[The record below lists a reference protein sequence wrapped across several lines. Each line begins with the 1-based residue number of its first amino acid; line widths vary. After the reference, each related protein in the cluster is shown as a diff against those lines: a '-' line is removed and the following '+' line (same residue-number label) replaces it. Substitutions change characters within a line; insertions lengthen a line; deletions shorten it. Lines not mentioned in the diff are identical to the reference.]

1 MEEKVIEINN
11 LSFKYDNKLILDDIS
26 LEVNKGDF
34 IAFIGPNGSGKSTLL
49 KLLVGILNFKQ
60 GEIKILGQP
69 ISSFNNWTKVG
80 YISQKAR
87 EFNSSFPATVK
98 EIVGANLYSKMGM
111 FKFLTNKLNK
121 EVEQALELVN
131 MLEYK
136 NRMVGELS
144 GGQQQRVFIARTLV
158 NDPEIILLDEP
169 LVGVDAQAQD
179 DFYQLLARLNR
190 RLEITIVMISHDI
203 NMISSQADKI
213 VCFSDQKLYSHQM
226 EEFDYL
232 AYLNQIKT
240 NNSIL
245 IPEHNHQVVST

>member
-1 MEEKVIEINN
+1 MKEKVVEINN
-11 LSFKYDNKLILDDIS
+11 LSFKYNNKLILDDIN

-34 IAFIGPNGSGKSTLL
+34 VAFIGPNGSGKSTLL
-49 KLLVGILNFKQ
+49 KLLVGVLSFKM
-60 GEIKILGQP
+60 GEIKLLDQP
-69 ISSFNNWTKVG
+69 ISKFNNWTKVG

-87 EFNSSFPATVK
+87 DFNSSFPATVK
-98 EIVGANLYSKMGM
+98 EVVGANLYSKMGI
-111 FKFLTNKLNK
+111 FKFLTNKLSK
-121 EVEQALELVN
+121 KVEQALELVN

-136 NRMVGELS
+136 NRTIGELS

-179 DFYQLLARLNR
+179 DFYQLIGRLNR
-190 RLEITIVMISHDI
+190 KLEITIIMISHDI

-213 VCFSDQKLYSHQM
+213 VCFSDQKLYLHQT

-240 NNSIL
+240 SNSIL
-245 IPEHNHQVVST
+245 VPEHNHQVVNT

>member
-1 MEEKVIEINN
+1 MEEKVIEVNN
-11 LSFKYDNKLILDDIS
+11 LSFKYDDKLILDDIS

-34 IAFIGPNGSGKSTLL
+34 IAFVGPNGSGKSTLL
-49 KLLVGILNFKQ
+49 KLLVGSLDFKE
-60 GEIKILGQP
+60 GEIKLLGQP
-69 ISSFNNWTKVG
+69 IGKFSNWTKVG

-87 EFNSSFPATVK
+87 DFNGSFPATVK
-98 EIVGANLYSKMGM
+98 EVVGANLYSKMGI
-111 FKFLTNKLNK
+111 FKFLTNRLNK
-121 EVEQALELVN
+121 KVEQALELVN
-131 MLEYK
+131 MLEFK
-136 NRMVGELS
+136 NRTIGELS

-179 DFYQLLARLNR
+179 DFYQLIGKLNQELR
-190 RLEITIVMISHDI
+190 ITIIMISHDI

-213 VCFSDQKLYSHQM
+213 ACFSNRKIYLHQT

-240 NNSIL
+240 DSSIL
-245 IPEHNHQVVST
+245 VPEHSHQVVSN